1 MKNYLITL
9 IVLAGIFNSC
19 TSKGSSQPI
28 DTDSPTD
35 TDSLSSTIS
44 MFVDS
49 LETLIDPTIEYDPR
63 YRKLKNMCDDVPANV
78 GVCSDVIIRAF
89 AKIDICLAQEM
100 YDYRKRKGLATD
112 RHIDHRR
119 VRNLGALFTD
129 QGYEIPA
136 KHSRYQSD
144 YYKPGDILWWKIYGE
159 IDHIGIVT
167 KSGKVLHNYGTGQVA
182 NVTPFAYKIH
192 KVYRLPN
199 YSMCTE

>member
-1 MKNYLITL
+1 MRTL
-9 IVLAGIFNSC
+9 ILSITILTLSFISLVQSPEGEEGNS
-19 TSKGSSQPI
+19 GGVVP
-28 DTDSPTD
+28 TDSA
-35 TDSLSSTIS
+35 SLSSTIS

-49 LETLIDPTIEYDPR
+49 LETLIDPTIEYDPS
-63 YRKLKNMCDDVPANV
+63 YRRLKNMCDDVPADV

-89 AKIDICLAQEM
+89 AKIDRCLAQEM

-119 VRNLGALFTD
+119 VRNLGTLFTD

-167 KSGKVLHNYGTGQVA
+167 RNGKVLHNIGMGQIA
-182 NVTPFAYKIH
+182 NVTPFAYEIH
-192 KVYRLPN
+192 KVYRLKD
-199 YSMCTE
+199 

>member
-1 MKNYLITL
+1 MRTLLLSITIL
-9 IVLAGIFNSC
+9 TLSFISLV
-19 TSKGSSQPI
+19 QPTEEEGVSASVVI
-28 DTDSPTD
+28 PTDST
-35 TDSLSSTIS
+35 SLSSTIS

-49 LETLIDPTIEYDPR
+49 LQTLIDPTIEYDPR
-63 YRKLKNMCDDVPANV
+63 YRSLKNMCDDVPADL

-89 AKIDICLAQEM
+89 AKIDRCLAQEM

-129 QGYEIPA
+129 YGYEIPA
-136 KHSRYQSD
+136 KHSRYNAD

-167 KSGKVLHNYGTGQVA
+167 RNGKVLHNIGMGQIA
-182 NVTPFAYKIH
+182 NVTPFAYEIH
-192 KVYRLPN
+192 KVYRLKD
-199 YSMCTE
+199 